1 MPVYGESS
9 ALESIHPCIYKVNQ
23 LIFESGDIFSEEERR
38 SKLIKIQEKCIKMSD
53 NALRQKWYRLRN
65 LCESLII
72 QIDLA
77 LDESKPLFKVVES
90 E

>member
-1 MPVYGESS
+1 MPVHGESS

-23 LIFESGDIFSEEERR
+23 LIFESNYAVSEEERR

-53 NALRQKWYRLRN
+53 NALKQKWYRLRN

-77 LDESKPLFKVVES
+77 LEESKPLFRVVKS
-90 E
+90 D

>member
-1 MPVYGESS
+1 MPIYGESS

-23 LIFESGDIFSEEERR
+23 IIFESDETFSEEERR
-38 SKLIKIQEKCIKMSD
+38 SKLIKIKDKCIKVSD
-53 NALRQKWYRLRN
+53 NALKQKWYRLRN

-77 LDESKPLFKVVES
+77 LEENKPHFKIVQS